1 MKKITLFFM
10 SLFLA
15 FGTAMAQ
22 DEAAGFSLIYMDP
35 QDGAMKTGLNNIYMV
50 FNKDIT
56 IAIPEGGIDVVNTET
71 KEVVK
76 ITKIYKDEYA
86 TEHNSAVFL
95 LDSNPGAGN
104 WTCTFPAGVITS
116 VDNEAY
122 PETTIKFSIVTT
134 FTHTSYSPMETT
146 ALEDIT
152 LTFDTEITKV
162 NLPQS
167 GMSILDNNWFYVTT
181 VSDAVIGDDN
191 KTVTLVLETPINTPG
206 TYHLDIYQGL
216 FESAEGINESSYL
229 TLNVIDPTPR
239 FETNYNDGDRVKEL
253 GNLEISFKN
262 VTEFEMAEGAAI
274 VAVLPSEAEVEGT
287 VEEQGDKFVVTFD
300 EDFTEVGTYTFIIP
314 AGAFTMDGANNEYR
328 EINVEL
334 YTFEIVPLQVV
345 SVTPVVGDVA
355 SLSKIVVKYNQPVS
369 LSYNEDWQQISYEIS
384 LTCGEE
390 EYTLTYA
397 PESWGVTD
405 EVVYLVNAEWDGHQY
420 TSTTPIVA
428 KGTYELNLADI
439 VVDHA
444 GEQYIDEWGYT
455 NTKWY
460 SKNQHCEGTYTWTVT
475 GDSSVENIAATEGE
489 QVIYD
494 LLGRRVEAIT
504 GAGIYIVNGKKVI
517 VK

>member
-1 MKKITLFFM
+1 
-10 SLFLA
+10 
-15 FGTAMAQ
+15 
-22 DEAAGFSLIYMDP
+22 
-35 QDGAMKTGLNNIYMV
+35 
-50 FNKDIT
+50 
-56 IAIPEGGIDVVNTET
+56 
-71 KEVVK
+71 
-76 ITKIYKDEYA
+76 
-86 TEHNSAVFL
+86 
-95 LDSNPGAGN
+95 
-104 WTCTFPAGVITS
+104 
-116 VDNEAY
+116 
-122 PETTIKFSIVTT
+122 
-134 FTHTSYSPMETT
+134 
-146 ALEDIT
+146 
-152 LTFDTEITKV
+152 
-162 NLPQS
+162 
-167 GMSILDNNWFYVTT
+167 
-181 VSDAVIGDDN
+181 
-191 KTVTLVLETPINTPG
+191 
-206 TYHLDIYQGL
+206 
-216 FESAEGINESSYL
+216 
-229 TLNVIDPTPR
+229 
-239 FETNYNDGDRVKEL
+239 
-253 GNLEISFKN
+253 
-262 VTEFEMAEGAAI
+262 
-274 VAVLPSEAEVEGT
+274 
-287 VEEQGDKFVVTFD
+287 
-300 EDFTEVGTYTFIIP
+300 
-314 AGAFTMDGANNEYR
+314 MDGANNEYR

-405 EVVYLVNAEWDGHQY
+405 EVVYLVNAEWDGYQY
-420 TSTTPIVA
+420 TSTPIVA

-455 NTKWY
+455 NTIWY